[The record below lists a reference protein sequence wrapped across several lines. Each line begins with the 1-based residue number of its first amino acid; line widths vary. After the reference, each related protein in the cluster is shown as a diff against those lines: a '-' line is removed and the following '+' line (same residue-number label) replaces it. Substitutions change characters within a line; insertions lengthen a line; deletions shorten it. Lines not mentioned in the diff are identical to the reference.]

1 MTSSNVS
8 NLLVQVSQIKV
19 EVQSSTKQSADTTG
33 LFDKTLKNVADSA
46 PQSDL
51 KAKDAVN
58 PSTDVKTS
66 PKNQPTESTTKID
79 SNQNES
85 NQEVPEEVIDQ
96 VEETLNEVKEII
108 EQELDVSE
116 EDFVRAMEEL
126 GFVMIDLLN
135 PQNLAQLVADLTG
148 ETDSIA
154 LIMSDEF
161 KSVLDQVNTL
171 SNQLIKD
178 TGFSLEQLKEI
189 APNVEIKDNQVEV
202 DVEVDFKPNKPEVA
216 VETPELITPDK
227 PEVIADVV
235 ATKVPV
241 VENKPLEVKPV
252 EENLK
257 EKIET
262 TPVETKEQVIPEK
275 TKDDGFDFSKES
287 KGDDSSKLK
296 EMPEKHPIIRE
307 DGIITP
313 ETKFEIQFN
322 PENEQV
328 VLPTG
333 ETVKANEIVNQL
345 IEQARILNTAEATTM
360 EMTLNPEG
368 LGKIYMEITQ
378 KGDEITAKIFTE
390 NDAVKFALETQM
402 ANLRVELNNNSTKV
416 TSIEVSVGTHEF
428 ERNLDENGK
437 DQNSEFNQGQQSSKR
452 QSRIDINSLDDM
464 SSLMSD
470 EDMLIAQMMLE
481 NGNSLDFQA

>member
-1 MTSSNVS
+1 M
-8 NLLVQVSQIKV
+8 
-19 EVQSSTKQSADTTG
+19 
-33 LFDKTLKNVADSA
+33 
-46 PQSDL
+46 
-51 KAKDAVN
+51 
-58 PSTDVKTS
+58 
-66 PKNQPTESTTKID
+66 
-79 SNQNES
+79 
-85 NQEVPEEVIDQ
+85 
-96 VEETLNEVKEII
+96 
-108 EQELDVSE
+108 
-116 EDFVRAMEEL
+116 
-126 GFVMIDLLN
+126 
-135 PQNLAQLVADLTG
+135 
-148 ETDSIA
+148 
-154 LIMSDEF
+154 
-161 KSVLDQVNTL
+161 
-171 SNQLIKD
+171 
-178 TGFSLEQLKEI
+178 
-189 APNVEIKDNQVEV
+189 EV
-202 DVEVDFKPNKPEVA
+202 DVEVDFKPTKPEVA

-257 EKIET
+257 EEIGT

-287 KGDDSSKLK
+287 KGEDSSKLK

-345 IEQARILNTAEATTM
+345 IEQARVLNTAESTTM

-470 EDMLIAQMMLE
+470 EDLLIAQMMLE